1 MTTSRRGSWFSLEP
15 RTIRETLTSKITRQ
29 CREFDK
35 REKAKRAASKNTSKV
50 NNTSKDTSRENS
62 KNNSRCSSKFA
73 QDRSLSKSR
82 YAGAGYSKINQSEII
97 GESKI
102 LDQSKA
108 RDSSLVIP
116 RKPAHVGSK
125 FFNPNRDFFH
135 PPQSLLR
142 PRFFSTE
149 NTSRDQ
155 SFSQANP

>member
-15 RTIRETLTSKITRQ
+15 RTLTETLTSKITRQ
-29 CREFDK
+29 CQEFDK
-35 REKAKRAASKNTSKV
+35 RENAKRATSRNTSKV

-82 YAGAGYSKINQSEII
+82 YTGAGYSKINQSEII

-108 RDSSLVIP
+108 RDSSPVIP
-116 RKPAHVGSK
+116 KKSAHVGSK
-125 FFNPNRDFFH
+125 LFNEKRDIFH
-135 PPQSLLR
+135 HPQSLVR
-142 PRFFSTE
+142 GRFFSTE
-149 NTSRDQ
+149 NTSRDH